1 MYNVMSYAAIAL
13 TIVGQII
20 ASGSYLCGLACWMLA
35 NILFLVVAVGSHL
48 GKAEII
54 RNVCMSAIT
63 AGLIIINL

>member
-1 MYNVMSYAAIAL
+1 MYNVMTYAAIAL
-13 TIVGQII
+13 TIIGQII
-20 ASGSYLCGLACWMLA
+20 VGGSYLCGLACWMVA
-35 NILFLVVAVGSHL
+35 NVLFLIAAVGNHL

>member
-13 TIVGQII
+13 TIIGQII

-35 NILFLVVAVGSHL
+35 NILSLIVAMSNHSGEVV
-48 GKAEII
+48 IC
-54 RNVCMSAIT
+54 NVCMSAIT